1 MERLEAKYQLG
12 EYLASGG
19 CGTVMLCSRHNE
31 PSKPYVLKYINLN
44 ELTKNKAAG
53 SEREAQLMS
62 KLDHENIVKLVDV
75 FECDHKLHLIMEYCS
90 GGDLRTLIRK
100 TQKSE
105 QQFTYEQIRTWMI
118 ELCSALVLIHRANIL
133 HRDIKPEN
141 IFLGNSEKQNLKIG
155 DLGISRTIDLEKNER
170 AKTRIG
176 TPRYVAPEVLSGKD
190 YLFSADIWSLGI
202 LFVELITL
210 DKTVIRPRQQEN
222 TCCGVFSIGT
232 SFEVD
237 VPEFDSRVFG
247 KEMYKIACKMLQNS
261 PKSRPSA
268 SDLVKMFKQLPTK
281 L

>member
-1 MERLEAKYQLG
+1 MGVKPNHFPVMAARRPTKIQMERLEAKYQLG

-53 SEREAQLMS
+53 SEREA
-62 KLDHENIVKLVDV
+62 
-75 FECDHKLHLIMEYCS
+75 
-90 GGDLRTLIRK
+90 
-100 TQKSE
+100 
-105 QQFTYEQIRTWMI
+105 QFTYEQIRTWMI

-222 TCCGVFSIGT
+222 TCCGVFSI
-232 SFEVD
+232 
-237 VPEFDSRVFG
+237 
-247 KEMYKIACKMLQNS
+247 
-261 PKSRPSA
+261 
-268 SDLVKMFKQLPTK
+268 
-281 L
+281 

>member
-1 MERLEAKYQLG
+1 
-12 EYLASGG
+12 
-19 CGTVMLCSRHNE
+19 
-31 PSKPYVLKYINLN
+31 
-44 ELTKNKAAG
+44 
-53 SEREAQLMS
+53 
-62 KLDHENIVKLVDV
+62 
-75 FECDHKLHLIMEYCS
+75 
-90 GGDLRTLIRK
+90 
-100 TQKSE
+100 
-105 QQFTYEQIRTWMI
+105 MI

-190 YLFSADIWSLGI
+190 YLFSADIWSLGSFFKLKPISVLFLGI

-237 VPEFDSRVFG
+237 VPEFDSR
-247 KEMYKIACKMLQNS
+247 
-261 PKSRPSA
+261 
-268 SDLVKMFKQLPTK
+268 
-281 L
+281 